1 MTWPKKGSAF
11 SVSTEVRRLIASA
24 GGHSTIAR
32 FGADAIAE
40 RARSGLW
47 QRYLDRV
54 DPDRQ
59 LPEPERVERA
69 EHLRRADMKLM
80 TAKRV
85 QAPASQEGEGG
96 AARQGRS

>member
-1 MTWPKKGSAF
+1 
-11 SVSTEVRRLIASA
+11 VSIEVRRLIASA

-54 DPDRQ
+54 DPDGV
-59 LPEPERVERA
+59 LSEKERTERA
-69 EHLRRADMKLM
+69 GHLRAADMKLM

-85 QAPASQEGEGG
+85 QAQQAKKARA
-96 AARQGRS
+96 AARLEGLGDVA